1 MSLKAPLNPGHM
13 VPNSM
18 EVYIVKKWSEPL
30 LHLGFHKVQSLASAG
45 ESVDDVYSNGTIK
58 KTKDGDKITVN
69 ITAHELTV
77 EKLEIL
83 QY

>member
-18 EVYIVKKWSEPL
+18 EVYIAKKWSDPL
-30 LHLGFHKVQSLASAG
+30 LHLGFYKDQSLAAAG